1 MINGSQTDNNALQ
14 YRSGAL
20 KALQPLIED
29 KRLKLVSD
37 QYVINWDK
45 VRAQFLM
52 QRILANEQH
61 NIQIAYVAN
70 DNMATVV
77 ITALRTKKLNGKVLV
92 TGQDATL
99 TGIQNIL
106 TGDQSMTVY
115 KPIINL
121 AQATARLVAG
131 LSNGNNLSS
140 LINAR
145 TEVEGGGQVPSIL
158 GTPIAVD
165 KTNVAKTV
173 IADGFLTKEQVCHRV
188 PQNTAGLCN

>member
-1 MINGSQTDNNALQ
+1 MA
-14 YRSGAL
+14 
-20 KALQPLIED
+20 
-29 KRLKLVSD
+29 
-37 QYVINWDK
+37 
-45 VRAQFLM
+45 
-52 QRILANEQH
+52 
-61 NIQIAYVAN
+61 
-70 DNMATVV
+70 NMA
-77 ITALRTKKLNGKVLV
+77 IAALRTKKLNGKVLV

-121 AQATARLVAG
+121 AQSTARLVAG

-158 GTPIAVD
+158 ATLIPTRLWLSSAVP
-165 KTNVAKTV
+165 N
-173 IADGFLTKEQVCHRV
+173 RV
-188 PQNTAGLCN
+188 VKPTGQG

>member
-1 MINGSQTDNNALQ
+1 MA
-14 YRSGAL
+14 
-20 KALQPLIED
+20 
-29 KRLKLVSD
+29 
-37 QYVINWDK
+37 
-45 VRAQFLM
+45 
-52 QRILANEQH
+52 
-61 NIQIAYVAN
+61 IA
-70 DNMATVV
+70 
-77 ITALRTKKLNGKVLV
+77 ALRTKKLNGKVLV

-121 AQATARLVAG
+121 AQSTARLVAG

-158 GTPIAVD
+158 ATLIAVD

-188 PQNTAGLCN
+188 PHNMAGLCN

>member
-1 MINGSQTDNNALQ
+1 
-14 YRSGAL
+14 
-20 KALQPLIED
+20 
-29 KRLKLVSD
+29 
-37 QYVINWDK
+37 
-45 VRAQFLM
+45 M
-52 QRILANEQH
+52 QRILANEQN

-70 DNMATVV
+70 DNMATVA
-77 ITALRTKKLNGKVLV
+77 IAALRTKKLNGKVLV

-99 TGIQNIL
+99 IGIQNIL

-115 KPIINL
+115 KAIINL

-158 GTPIAVD
+158 GTPIAID